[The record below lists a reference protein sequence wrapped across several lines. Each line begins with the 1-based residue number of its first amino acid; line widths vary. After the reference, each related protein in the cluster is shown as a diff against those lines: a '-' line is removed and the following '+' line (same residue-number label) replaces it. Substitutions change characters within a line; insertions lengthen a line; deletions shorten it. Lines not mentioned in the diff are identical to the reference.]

1 MVVEKGAAQTHIN
14 IDAQDNIMQ
23 TTTSHVQRRAQ
34 FILKLHSIILLSNSK
49 IIQWSSDGQMFT
61 IKDPAMFE
69 EKLLPEIGSLNT
81 FASFERQIHFYS

>member
-1 MVVEKGAAQTHIN
+1 LVVEKGAAQTYID
-14 IDAQDNIMQ
+14 IDAQDNMQ

-49 IIQWSSDGQMFT
+49 IIQSSSDGQMFT